1 MANLARVELPP
12 AASREELY
20 TPLTG
25 VGSELPPPA
34 NEAELQ
40 ERVERAAAFLKRN
53 PMPLVGD
60 YDGPEV
66 SGA

>member
-12 AASREELY
+12 A
-20 TPLTG
+20 
-25 VGSELPPPA
+25 A

-66 SGA
+66 GGA